1 MPYICVRKGHYSG
14 EQLQSAHDMSGSDII
29 KLNVGGVVYLTTR
42 VTLCKFPD
50 SMLGAMFNGSMSTT
64 QDENGCHF
72 IDRDGDLFKYVLNYL
87 RSSRLSLPNDFKDL
101 DQLGD
106 EADFYQISP
115 LIEAIEKHKQPAV
128 EKKVVKMRYL
138 EVIEVRTGN
147 LATMPTMNSRIKTI
161 ISGRR
166 DIIHR
171 FLFIHQIHPAERER
185 LQLSA
190 GKDYTEIA
198 LTGSN
203 VRLQVGECLRN
214 QGWELSESQM
224 STFPSGEAIVHNY
237 KDRWCLIQTREDN
250 SMDDSQCNGLDQT
263 VEEVSLLSNDE
274 DDDE

>member
-1 MPYICVRKGHYSG
+1 
-14 EQLQSAHDMSGSDII
+14 MSGSDIV

-42 VTLCKFPD
+42 ATLSKYPH
-50 SMLGAMFNGSMSTT
+50 SMIGAMFNGSMSTAV
-64 QDENGCHF
+64 DENGCHF
-72 IDRDGDLFKYVLNYL
+72 IDRDGELFKYILNFL
-87 RSSRLSLPNDFKDL
+87 RSSRLSLPKDFKDL

-106 EADFYQISP
+106 EADFYQIAP
-115 LIEAIEKHKQPAV
+115 LIDAIEKLKFPVV
-128 EKKVVKMRYL
+128 EKKVVRMRYL

-166 DIIHR
+166 DIIHQ
-171 FLFIHQIHPAERER
+171 FLLIHQIHPAERER
-185 LQLSA
+185 LQLNA

-237 KDRWCLIQTREDN
+237 KDRWCLIQSKEDN

-274 DDDE
+274 DDNDE

>member
-1 MPYICVRKGHYSG
+1 M
-14 EQLQSAHDMSGSDII
+14 SANEIV
-29 KLNVGGVVYLTTR
+29 KLNVGGVVYLTTK
-42 VTLCKFPD
+42 VTLGKYPD
-50 SMLGAMFNGSMSTT
+50 SMLGAMFNGSMATGL
-64 QDENGCHF
+64 DENGCHF
-72 IDRDGDLFKYVLNYL
+72 IDRDGELFKYVLNYL

-106 EADFYQISP
+106 EADFYQIAP
-115 LIEAIEKHKQPAV
+115 LIEAIDKLRHPVV
-128 EKKVVKMRYL
+128 ETKLVPKMRYL

-171 FLFIHQIHPAERER
+171 FLLIHQIHPAERER
-185 LQLSA
+185 LQLNA

-224 STFPSGEAIVHNY
+224 STFPSGDAIVHNY
-237 KDRWCLIQTREDN
+237 KDRWCLTQLKEDS
-250 SMDDSQCNGLDQT
+250 SMEDSQCNGLDQT
-263 VEEVSLLSNDE
+263 LEEVLLLSNDE
-274 DDDE
+274 DDE

>member
-1 MPYICVRKGHYSG
+1 MSTG
-14 EQLQSAHDMSGSDII
+14 EIV

-42 VTLCKFPD
+42 VTLTKYPD
-50 SMLGAMFNGSMSTT
+50 SMLGAMFNGSMATGM
-64 QDENGCHF
+64 DENGCHF
-72 IDRDGDLFKYVLNYL
+72 IDRDGELFKYILNYL
-87 RSSRLSLPNDFKDL
+87 RSSKLSLPQEFKDL

-106 EADFYQISP
+106 EADFFQIAP
-115 LIEAIEKHKQPAV
+115 LIEAIEKLKHPAV
-128 EKKVVKMRYL
+128 EKKIVRMRYL

-171 FLFIHQIHPAERER
+171 YLSPHQIHPAERER
-185 LQLSA
+185 LQLNV

-214 QGWELSESQM
+214 QGWQLSESQM

-237 KDRWCLIQTREDN
+237 KDRWCLTQTKDEN

-274 DDDE
+274 DE